1 MFRQGCKKYTEDGK
15 GTKREVEGKGKG
27 KGKGKRKG
35 ERKRGKKGRKQGGCI

>member
-15 GTKREVEGKGKG
+15 GTKREGE
-27 KGKGKRKG
+27 GKGKRKG

>member
-15 GTKREVEGKGKG
+15 GTKREGEG